1 MALTPKT
8 PTEADDKKAA
18 VAAAQD
24 EALLREVDDAVRQDE
39 LADFGRKYGRP
50 ILGTVIAGL
59 AVFGGYLWWD
69 GTREAA
75 MEADSEKLVSA
86 MDQIDAGNPKS
97 AEETLKGLT
106 GSDHAGTRAAAMILQ
121 GATLAQQGDLAGAGK
136 RFGEIAA
143 DSSAP
148 QAYRDLAMVR
158 QVEALYDTMKPE
170 DVVTRLKPLAVSGNP
185 FFGRAGELLAMAYL
199 DQGKRRE
206 AGTLFS
212 QISRDKDVPETLRSR
227 ARQMAGL
234 LGVDAI
240 EDVDKV
246 LKEVNADTGAAS
258 ATGGIATSGG

>member
-1 MALTPKT
+1 
-8 PTEADDKKAA
+8 
-18 VAAAQD
+18 
-24 EALLREVDDAVRQDE
+24 
-39 LADFGRKYGRP
+39 
-50 ILGTVIAGL
+50 
-59 AVFGGYLWWD
+59 
-69 GTREAA
+69 
-75 MEADSEKLVSA
+75 
-86 MDQIDAGNPKS
+86 
-97 AEETLKGLT
+97 
-106 GSDHAGTRAAAMILQ
+106 MILQ

-258 ATGGIATSGG
+258 ATGGIATSGD

>member
-8 PTEADDKKAA
+8 PTDADEKKAL

-39 LADFGRKYGRP
+39 LAEFGRKYGRP
-50 ILGTVIAGL
+50 LLGTVIAGL

-69 GTREAA
+69 GSREAA

-86 MDQIDAGNPKS
+86 MDQVDAGNLKS
-97 AEETLKGLT
+97 ASGTLEGLAV
-106 GSDHAGTRAAAMILQ
+106 SDLAGTRAAAMLLQ
-121 GATLAQQGDLAGAGK
+121 GGTLAQQGDLAGAGK
-136 RFGEIAA
+136 IFGQIAA
-143 DSSAP
+143 DEKAP
-148 QAYRDLAMVR
+148 QAYRELARVR
-158 QVEALYDTMKPE
+158 EAEALYDTLKPA
-170 DVVTRLKPLAVSGNP
+170 DIVARLKPLAVPGKP

-212 QISRDKDVPETLRSR
+212 QIARDEDVPETLRSR

-258 ATGGIATSGG
+258 ASGGIATQGE